1 MSEVGASTFFALAR
15 SRARSQKSAGA
26 RGKNQR
32 GKAKVLSVKEEKREF
47 ALFSSLSRITP
58 EARFQSP

>member
-1 MSEVGASTFFALAR
+1 MSEVGASTFLLL
-15 SRARSQKSAGA
+15 RARERGA
-26 RGKNQR
+26 KKAQERRRKNQR

-47 ALFSSLSRITP
+47 ALFSSLPRITL